1 VVLRAFGRSRVHV
14 VTCVALGAAEG
25 GGVIV
30 LDGLAT
36 SVAALIATRLEPGV
50 AAQMIAGDR
59 STERAYRA
67 TPPGRRSV

>member
-1 VVLRAFGRSRVHV
+1 
-14 VTCVALGAAEG
+14 
-25 GGVIV
+25 V